1 MFWQERQVLD
11 PIERVSEVLFG
22 LIMVLTFTGSLSVAS
37 PERSEVREMLVGAI
51 GCNLAWGI
59 VDAVMYV
66 MSSVMLRAR
75 AIRLLK
81 KVQIASDPA
90 EGRAAI
96 AGMLS
101 AFAVARLRP
110 EILEMA
116 REDLAAI
123 KDAPPRAPITRDD
136 CVGAVEVFL
145 LVFLSTFPVVVPFI
159 VMSDA
164 RAALRMSNCDC
175 RDDAVH
181 RRLVARAVRRTAP
194 MGHGPGNG
202 GFRRDAG
209 RTHDCTW
216 RVVASGEMAELK
228 LGPTT
233 TSSALRDCRPY
244 ERHRALAH
252 QRDSQARASAMASAA
267 KYSTGAL
274 AQVGRGEHQRMIP
287 PTSALR
293 RWRCAR
299 GCRRTWRR
307 TSGRSSCSGR
317 PSPRTCRA
325 RRAAAPSAWTQPRS
339 AIKQSCAPSS
349 SALRRMPL
357 DIQAVD
363 VVASRAA
370 GSRACCGSGVSSA
383 LSRIA
388 AA

>member
-1 MFWQERQVLD
+1 MPSYRIIPKPEVKDPEKARGWFERAQAEGVVAMRLVDARKVQTYTPGTWTGPYYGSLWGYYGYGWGSGMYIPPRVDEDALVTIETLIFSVPQNKLLWAGVSESKNPKGARQLIADLVKVTAKELQKQGLAQKPEVGGRGVFWQERQVLD

-81 KVQIASDPA
+81 KIQIASDPA
-90 EGRAAI
+90 EARAAI

-164 RAALRMSNCDC
+164 RAALRMSNWIAVTMLFIGGWSLGHYADC
-175 RDDAVH
+175 
-181 RRLVARAVRRTAP
+181 
-194 MGHGPGNG
+194 GHGPWAW
-202 GFRRDAG
+202 RMAG
-209 RTHDCTW
+209 LGAVLVVHHD
-216 RVVASGEMAELK
+216 
-228 LGPTT
+228 
-233 TSSALRDCRPY
+233 
-244 ERHRALAH
+244 
-252 QRDSQARASAMASAA
+252 
-267 KYSTGAL
+267 
-274 AQVGRGEHQRMIP
+274 
-287 PTSALR
+287 
-293 RWRCAR
+293 CAR
-299 GCRRTWRR
+299 G
-307 TSGRSSCSGR
+307 
-317 PSPRTCRA
+317 
-325 RRAAAPSAWTQPRS
+325 
-339 AIKQSCAPSS
+339 
-349 SALRRMPL
+349 
-357 DIQAVD
+357 
-363 VVASRAA
+363 VVARWPS
-370 GSRACCGSGVSSA
+370 
-383 LSRIA
+383 
-388 AA
+388 

>member
-75 AIRLLK
+75 AIRLLR
-81 KVQIASDPA
+81 KVQVASDPA
-90 EGRAAI
+90 EARAAI

-123 KDAPPRAPITRDD
+123 KDAPPRAPFTRDD

-164 RAALRMSNCDC
+164 RAALRMSNWI
-175 RDDAVH
+175 AVTMLFIGGWSLGH
-181 RRLVARAVRRTAP
+181 YAGLRPWAMGLGMATLGAALVGLTIAL
-194 MGHGPGNG
+194 G
-202 GFRRDAG
+202 G
-209 RTHDCTW
+209 
-216 RVVASGEMAELK
+216 
-228 LGPTT
+228 
-233 TSSALRDCRPY
+233 
-244 ERHRALAH
+244 
-252 QRDSQARASAMASAA
+252 
-267 KYSTGAL
+267 
-274 AQVGRGEHQRMIP
+274 
-287 PTSALR
+287 
-293 RWRCAR
+293 
-299 GCRRTWRR
+299 
-307 TSGRSSCSGR
+307 
-317 PSPRTCRA
+317 
-325 RRAAAPSAWTQPRS
+325 
-339 AIKQSCAPSS
+339 
-349 SALRRMPL
+349 
-357 DIQAVD
+357 
-363 VVASRAA
+363 
-370 GSRACCGSGVSSA
+370 
-383 LSRIA
+383 
-388 AA
+388 

>member
-145 LVFLSTFPVVVPFI
+145 LVFLTTFPVVLPF
-159 VMSDA
+159 VLMHDA
-164 RAALRMSNCDC
+164 RMALRTSNVIAVSMLFIGGWSLGHYAELRPWAMGLGMAALG
-175 RDDAVH
+175 AV
-181 RRLVARAVRRTAP
+181 LVGITIAL
-194 MGHGPGNG
+194 G
-202 GFRRDAG
+202 G
-209 RTHDCTW
+209 
-216 RVVASGEMAELK
+216 
-228 LGPTT
+228 
-233 TSSALRDCRPY
+233 
-244 ERHRALAH
+244 
-252 QRDSQARASAMASAA
+252 
-267 KYSTGAL
+267 
-274 AQVGRGEHQRMIP
+274 
-287 PTSALR
+287 
-293 RWRCAR
+293 
-299 GCRRTWRR
+299 
-307 TSGRSSCSGR
+307 
-317 PSPRTCRA
+317 
-325 RRAAAPSAWTQPRS
+325 
-339 AIKQSCAPSS
+339 
-349 SALRRMPL
+349 
-357 DIQAVD
+357 
-363 VVASRAA
+363 
-370 GSRACCGSGVSSA
+370 
-383 LSRIA
+383 
-388 AA
+388 

>member
-1 MFWQERQVLD
+1 VFWQERPVLD

-81 KVQIASDPA
+81 KLQIASDPA

-164 RAALRMSNCDC
+164 RAALRMSNWI
-175 RDDAVH
+175 AVTMLFIGGWSLGQYAGL
-181 RRLVARAVRRTAP
+181 RPWAMGLGMAAFGAMLVGLTIAL
-194 MGHGPGNG
+194 G
-202 GFRRDAG
+202 G
-209 RTHDCTW
+209 
-216 RVVASGEMAELK
+216 
-228 LGPTT
+228 
-233 TSSALRDCRPY
+233 
-244 ERHRALAH
+244 
-252 QRDSQARASAMASAA
+252 
-267 KYSTGAL
+267 
-274 AQVGRGEHQRMIP
+274 
-287 PTSALR
+287 
-293 RWRCAR
+293 
-299 GCRRTWRR
+299 
-307 TSGRSSCSGR
+307 
-317 PSPRTCRA
+317 
-325 RRAAAPSAWTQPRS
+325 
-339 AIKQSCAPSS
+339 
-349 SALRRMPL
+349 
-357 DIQAVD
+357 
-363 VVASRAA
+363 
-370 GSRACCGSGVSSA
+370 
-383 LSRIA
+383 
-388 AA
+388 